1 MMSIE
6 GSVQS
11 QMVGCEYI
19 LSFNGINCE
28 PFDLIIFQALL
39 AALNSA
45 VDDEEQEIIMIY
57 IAFTEN
63 PQPQMISELEEKI
76 EDDTHSTNPLLLAYG
91 ALVAKASP
99 DLQQRM
105 TLFLLGRL
113 PHAETNSSSLIHH
126 VLSLGNTE
134 SHQAASSIVGYLQ
147 YPDHHVQLSSIYALR
162 YATSD
167 SLVQKALTTLL
178 NQPHVSDEHI
188 ATLLQCLLYGIE
200 HASNSHE
207 EKPFNIDL
215 GSALLSS
222 VMDTDNEEL
231 HLTLTS
237 YLQLINSDESRNLLK
252 LMTSPSEGDAHSNI
266 SRLRR
271 GANWAENN
279 AVYNLVSPLA
289 IRRNDMTVYP
299 YHKAY
304 IWGKKFGVDKGNVQ
318 IAAGGFIGGNNELG
332 YKIFGRGKAVGHA
345 FGKTKTAVEF
355 LVHRERRSRSSSTTT
370 RLYAQI
376 MGKTLVN
383 VNENSQKALVNI
395 ENICRKYERRMDSP
409 KYTLFN
415 FQFSVFIY
423 VGTLTFDLAGYVSL
437 NTNLYVKGCLG
448 TGSLRAE
455 ARLGAGIS
463 MELQAG
469 ATANLLVRNP
479 INGILSYFKMGHN
492 PTLVYTAVVQSQQCT
507 NDAYIYSIGES
518 VDSLCRDGSDMPRPL
533 SLNKFNGS
541 EHSIAWT
548 KSVSIHNKTLKGG
561 KYTITMTYVK
571 LLKP

>member
-1 MMSIE
+1 
-6 GSVQS
+6 
-11 QMVGCEYI
+11 MVYI
-19 LSFNGINCE
+19 VSFL
-28 PFDLIIFQALL
+28 PHHFQALL

-45 VDDEEQEIIMIY
+45 VDNEEQEIIMIY

-76 EDDTHSTNPLLLAYG
+76 GDDTHSTDPLLLAYG

-105 TLFLLGRL
+105 TLFLLSRMPL
-113 PHAETNSSSLIHH
+113 AETNSSSLIHH

-147 YPDHHVQLSSIYALR
+147 HPDHHVQLSSIYALR

-188 ATLLQCLLYGIE
+188 ATLLQCLLYGVE
-200 HASNSHE
+200 HASTNRI

-222 VMDTDNEEL
+222 VMDTENEEL
-231 HLTLTS
+231 HQSLIS
-237 YLQLINSDESRNLLK
+237 YLQLINSAESRNLLK
-252 LMTSPSEGDAHSNI
+252 LMTSPSERANS

-271 GANWAENN
+271 GTYWADSNGL
-279 AVYNLVSPLA
+279 YNLVSPLNT
-289 IRRNDMTVYP
+289 RKNDMRVYP

-304 IWGKKFGVDKGNVQ
+304 LWGKRFGVDKGNVQ
-318 IAAGGFIGGNNELG
+318 IAAGGFIGVSKSWG
-332 YKIFGRGKAVGHA
+332 YKIYGRGKAVGHA
-345 FGKTKTAVEF
+345 FGKTKTAVDF
-355 LVHRERRSRSSSTTT
+355 LVHNEKSSKSSSTIT

-395 ENICRKYERRMDSP
+395 ESTCRKYGRPLSSH

-415 FQFSVFIY
+415 FRYSVFIY
-423 VGTLTFDLAGYVSL
+423 VGTLTFNIAGYVSL
-437 NTNLYVKGCLG
+437 NTNLYVEGCLG

-455 ARLGAGIS
+455 AGLGAGIT

-469 ATANLLVRNP
+469 ATANLLVRNISGISMAYEVVYNGGTNMTQP
-479 INGILSYFKMGHN
+479 TNLRLYNLINVQIM
-492 PTLVYTAVVQSQQCT
+492 YTSTV
-507 NDAYIYSIGES
+507 
-518 VDSLCRDGSDMPRPL
+518 
-533 SLNKFNGS
+533 
-541 EHSIAWT
+541 
-548 KSVSIHNKTLKGG
+548 
-561 KYTITMTYVK
+561 
-571 LLKP
+571 